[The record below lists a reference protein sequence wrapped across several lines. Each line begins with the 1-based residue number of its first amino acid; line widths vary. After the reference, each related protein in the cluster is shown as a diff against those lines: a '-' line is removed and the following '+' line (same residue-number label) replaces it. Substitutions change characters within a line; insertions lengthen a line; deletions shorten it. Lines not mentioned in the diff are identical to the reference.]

1 MKDIFS
7 HIIKVSSQYS
17 AHHTHLNAA
26 YLDTP
31 LGPMIAIA
39 DETALYLLEFMDR
52 KAFEQK
58 IIRFLQKTKSKLIT
72 EITKP
77 IGSIREELI
86 NYFNGT
92 LKNFKTPI
100 RYLGSP
106 FQQKV
111 WQALTKI
118 SYGKTKSYLR
128 LAETIGKPTAFR
140 AVAQANSTNPL
151 AIIVPCHR
159 VINANGNLGG
169 YAAGITRKK
178 WLLEHEAKI
187 TVSAL

>member
-17 AHHTHLNAA
+17 AHHTRLNAA

-100 RYLGSP
+100 HYLGSP

-118 SYGKTKSYLR
+118 SYGKTKSYLQ

-169 YAAGITRKK
+169 YAAGIIRKK

-187 TVSAL
+187 